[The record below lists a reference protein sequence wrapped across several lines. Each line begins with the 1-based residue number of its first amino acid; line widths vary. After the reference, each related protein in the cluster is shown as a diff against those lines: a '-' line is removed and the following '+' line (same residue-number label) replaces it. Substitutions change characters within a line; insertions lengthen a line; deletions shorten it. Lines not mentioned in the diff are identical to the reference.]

1 MINNC
6 ARQAT
11 GLLARP
17 SKQVRRSN
25 ATAISWTYQIC
36 ARWDGGLYPTR
47 RSVGGTL
54 AESWIVPLEAGDP
67 EAAWDLF
74 IERYRRLIFGAI
86 RRYTSEPDD
95 VMDVF
100 ARVCEALR
108 ENDFTRLR
116 RCAAQYDPNRPLST
130 WLVAVVHNLT
140 IDWFRHRD
148 GRPRLAAIA
157 ATLPGVQQ
165 RIFEYVFHE
174 QRSHVE
180 AYELLCSRD
189 GETLTFGDFLKE
201 LTATYGVVAA
211 GPRGRVTAELAVPPP
226 ADPDPSSDPAVLAE
240 QRVLLARA
248 LEGLP
253 PEDRLAVQ
261 LYVVD
266 GMPAD
271 QVARALGHA
280 NAKTVYNRVYRA
292 LATIRTQLEQ
302 AGIRGGDL

>member
-1 MINNC
+1 
-6 ARQAT
+6 
-11 GLLARP
+11 
-17 SKQVRRSN
+17 V
-25 ATAISWTYQIC
+25 
-36 ARWDGGLYPTR
+36 
-47 RSVGGTL
+47 
-54 AESWIVPLEAGDP
+54 ESWIGPLEAGDP

-86 RRYTSEPDD
+86 RRYTGEPDD

-116 RCAAQYDPNRPLST
+116 RCAARVDPDRPFST

-148 GRPRLAAIA
+148 GRPRISAIA
-157 ATLPGVQQ
+157 ATLPHVQQ
-165 RIFEYVFHE
+165 RIFEYVFLE

-189 GETLTFGDFLKE
+189 GASLSFGEFLKE
-201 LTATYGVVAA
+201 LNATYAA
-211 GPRGRVTAELAVPPP
+211 ATAGRRGRVSAELASPPP
-226 ADPDPSSDPAVLAE
+226 ASPDSPTDPAVLAE
-240 QRVLLARA
+240 QQTLLARA
-248 LEGLP
+248 LEALP
-253 PEDRLAVQ
+253 PGDRLAVQ

-266 GMPAD
+266 EMPAE
-271 QVARALGHA
+271 QVARALGYPS
-280 NAKTVYNRVYRA
+280 AKTVYNRVYRA
-292 LATIRTQLEQ
+292 LAAIRAGLEQ

>member
-1 MINNC
+1 M
-6 ARQAT
+6 
-11 GLLARP
+11 
-17 SKQVRRSN
+17 
-25 ATAISWTYQIC
+25 
-36 ARWDGGLYPTR
+36 
-47 RSVGGTL
+47 
-54 AESWIVPLEAGDP
+54 AEPWIAPLEAGDP

-86 RRYTSEPDD
+86 RHYTAEPDE

-108 ENDFTRLR
+108 ENDFARLR
-116 RCAAQYDPNRPLST
+116 RCAAQADPSRPLST

-157 ATLPGVQQ
+157 ATLPRLQQ
-165 RIFEYVFHE
+165 RIFEYVFLE

-189 GETLTFGDFLKE
+189 GASLSFGEFLKE
-201 LTATYGVVAA
+201 LSATYRAA
-211 GPRGRVTAELAVPPP
+211 TAGRGGRLVAELANPPP
-226 ADPDPSSDPAVLAE
+226 AASPDPPTDPAVAAE
-240 QRVLLARA
+240 REALLARA
-248 LEGLP
+248 LQSLP

-266 GMPAD
+266 EVPAE
-271 QVARALGHA
+271 QVARALGYPS
-280 NAKTVYNRVYRA
+280 AKTVYNHVYRA
-292 LATIRTQLEQ
+292 LAAIRSSLERV
-302 AGIRGGDL
+302 GIKGGDL

>member
-1 MINNC
+1 M
-6 ARQAT
+6 
-11 GLLARP
+11 
-17 SKQVRRSN
+17 V
-25 ATAISWTYQIC
+25 
-36 ARWDGGLYPTR
+36 
-47 RSVGGTL
+47 
-54 AESWIVPLEAGDP
+54 ESWIAPLQAGDP

-108 ENDFTRLR
+108 ENDFARLR
-116 RCAAQYDPNRPLST
+116 RCAARFDPDRPFST

-148 GRPRLAAIA
+148 GRPRISAIA
-157 ATLPGVQQ
+157 ATLPRLQQ
-165 RIFEYVFHE
+165 RIFAYVFHD

-180 AYELLCSRD
+180 AYELLCARD
-189 GETLTFGDFLKE
+189 GETLTFGEFLKE
-201 LTATYGVVAA
+201 LNATYGAVTA
-211 GPRGRVTAELAVPPP
+211 GRRGRVTAELAVPPP
-226 ADPDPSSDPAVLAE
+226 ADPDPPGDPAVLAE
-240 QRVLLARA
+240 QRALLARA
-248 LEGLP
+248 LEALP
-253 PEDRLAVQ
+253 ADDRLAVQ

-271 QVARALGHA
+271 QVARALGHP

-292 LATIRTQLEQ
+292 LAALRFSLEQ

>member
-1 MINNC
+1 MVE
-6 ARQAT
+6 Q
-11 GLLARP
+11 
-17 SKQVRRSN
+17 
-25 ATAISWTYQIC
+25 
-36 ARWDGGLYPTR
+36 
-47 RSVGGTL
+47 
-54 AESWIVPLEAGDP
+54 WIAPLEAGDP

-148 GRPRLAAIA
+148 GRPRLAAVA
-157 ATLPGVQQ
+157 AALPGIQQ
-165 RIFEYVFHE
+165 RIFEYVFHD

-180 AYELLCSRD
+180 AYELLRSRD
-189 GETLTFGDFLKE
+189 GETLTFGEFLKE
-201 LTATYGVVAA
+201 LSATYGTVTA
-211 GPRGRVTAELAVPPP
+211 GSRGRVTAEFALPPP
-226 ADPDPSSDPAVLAE
+226 TSPDPPRDPAVVAE
-240 QRVLLARA
+240 QQGLLTRA
-248 LEGLP
+248 LEALP
-253 PEDRLAVQ
+253 AEDRLAVQ
-261 LYVVD
+261 LYVID
-266 GMPAD
+266 EMPAE
-271 QVARALGHA
+271 QVARALGYVS
-280 NAKTVYNRVYRA
+280 AKTVYNHVYRA
-292 LATIRTQLEQ
+292 LATVRAQLEQ